1 MIEAVR
7 HYLTSFHTARKVQG
21 SGSQHVLLL
30 HSPPPPPSPPHIQGT
45 IAKKPYNPV
54 LGETF
59 QCYWDLPG
67 DDRGEVP
74 PEGEELVRSGPVP
87 FAHPTSFTFVAEQV
101 SHHPPGEHQPPRPPT
116 GQLHATPPSLLV
128 SAFYAES
135 PLKKICIEGYVY
147 TQSRFLGLSLG
158 VHNIGKGGWMAK
170 QSLQC
175 IAS

>member
-1 MIEAVR
+1 MATPPSCCTSPLPLLLPSPSSLGCAPDPKQRMIEAVR
-7 HYLTSFHTARKVQG
+7 HYLTSFHTARKVRG

-30 HSPPPPPSPPHIQGT
+30 NSPPLTTPPHPSPPFLPHIQGT

-101 SHHPPGEHQPPRPPT
+101 SHHPPGEHQPPRPPA
-116 GQLHATPPSLLV
+116 GQLHNPSLPPSV
-128 SAFYAES
+128 SI
-135 PLKKICIEGYVY
+135 LC
-147 TQSRFLGLSLG
+147 
-158 VHNIGKGGWMAK
+158 
-170 QSLQC
+170 
-175 IAS
+175 